1 MGSEVIM
8 GLTSLIYLAQGLSY
22 WKVKLRPTSLSK
34 RREFSELDMTWD
46 AVRGHRPLDWALDI
60 VGTGDNTRIE
70 ELMLVTPGHATGRG
84 GDALQGAT
92 HGVSVQA
99 WDAGYAF
106 QWAYHSGANHRA
118 R

>member
-1 MGSEVIM
+1 M

-70 ELMLVTPGHATGRG
+70 ELMLVTP
-84 GDALQGAT
+84 QGEVVMPLCFPM
-92 HGVSVQA
+92 GVS
-99 WDAGYAF
+99 F
-106 QWAYHSGANHRA
+106 RRKS
-118 R
+118 